1 SDMALVVAESSG
13 ALVELDVGDSMQSL
27 SRLVDSQRE
36 LFHSQIDQLQQLVVA
51 QCKLTGVNP
60 LAQEMVRFLLSFRAL
75 LGKRPRDL
83 LNPKAVKYLQSVF
96 SIKDTIG
103 KKETRELSALCGV
116 TVSQVLCFM

>member
-1 SDMALVVAESSG
+1 MALVVAESSG